1 IPYDN
6 SISMPSNPIATH
18 GRLLAQLVP
27 AKAAE
32 FGAKHVHLIC
42 HSKGGLDLRDFLT
55 AAKLPKNFG
64 VWSMTTFDTPHH
76 VSIGPSYQIAAQHAS
91 SLVSDSTTH
100 TYIAQKLGIN
110 GGTHDLTLEFVEGTF
125 NPSHTAATLPMQTTV
140 DGETNPVGYF
150 SFSADM

>member
-1 IPYDN
+1 DALAPVIMVHGNGQGDDGNGGRFWDGSVLDSQDANGVWSRLQMPQNVTDSFKAAYIPYDN

-55 AAKLPKNFG
+55 AAKLPN
-64 VWSMTTFDTPHH
+64 
-76 VSIGPSYQIAAQHAS
+76 
-91 SLVSDSTTH
+91 
-100 TYIAQKLGIN
+100 
-110 GGTHDLTLEFVEGTF
+110 
-125 NPSHTAATLPMQTTV
+125 
-140 DGETNPVGYF
+140 
-150 SFSADM
+150 